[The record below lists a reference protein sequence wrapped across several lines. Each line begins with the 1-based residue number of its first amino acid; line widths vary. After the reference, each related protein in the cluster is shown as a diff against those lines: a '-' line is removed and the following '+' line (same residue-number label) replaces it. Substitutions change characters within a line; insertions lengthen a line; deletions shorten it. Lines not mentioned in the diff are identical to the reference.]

1 MFKTNRISFQVVCK
15 LLSFSMK
22 PTTLRKTQGSFT
34 HLSSMTWWVWKKGV
48 DEEWEWKTSNWPW
61 WDMWRR
67 VIRYN
72 HQTVNF
78 VYSLS
83 KTLKFSS
90 SYFVREKVNH
100 ILINLLKVFFFLKN
114 TDLHSLLS
122 FMLLMRF
129 LLYYTMSVGSLDL
142 CNILQLNPASPLST
156 SDSGYN
162 PSPSPEDRVH
172 VLVCVHTGNATEIN
186 SLVLQKMKIIREAAS
201 DLGKRGLSV

>member
-1 MFKTNRISFQVVCK
+1 
-15 LLSFSMK
+15 
-22 PTTLRKTQGSFT
+22 
-34 HLSSMTWWVWKKGV
+34 
-48 DEEWEWKTSNWPW
+48 
-61 WDMWRR
+61 
-67 VIRYN
+67 
-72 HQTVNF
+72 
-78 VYSLS
+78 
-83 KTLKFSS
+83 
-90 SYFVREKVNH
+90 
-100 ILINLLKVFFFLKN
+100 
-114 TDLHSLLS
+114 
-122 FMLLMRF
+122 MLLMRF

>member
-34 HLSSMTWWVWKKGV
+34 HLSSMTWWVWKMGV

-100 ILINLLKVFFFLKN
+100 ILINLLKVFFFKKYRFAQ
-114 TDLHSLLS
+114 SS
-122 FMLLMRF
+122 FIHVVNEILVI
-129 LLYYTMSVGSLDL
+129 LYNECGFTGSL
-142 CNILQLNPASPLST
+142 
-156 SDSGYN
+156 
-162 PSPSPEDRVH
+162 
-172 VLVCVHTGNATEIN
+172 
-186 SLVLQKMKIIREAAS
+186 
-201 DLGKRGLSV
+201 